1 MRIPES
7 VKYYTMKE
15 YCETIRHYAITI
27 EKIEFLQKSINLKEE
42 ILKYVND
49 DDPDPLM
56 FPVCLIG
63 AVGSAT
69 RALDGFHPGK
79 YHFPNWIGGPGE
91 SLGKETF
98 ITTMKEIWPELGL

>member
-1 MRIPES
+1 MQLPL
-7 VKYYTMKE
+7 KKLNFF
-15 YCETIRHYAITI
+15 
-27 EKIEFLQKSINLKEE
+27 KKSINLKEE
-42 ILKYVND
+42 ILKYVKH

-56 FPVCLIG
+56 FPVCLME
-63 AVGSAT
+63 AVGRAT

-98 ITTMKEIWPELGL
+98 ITTMKEVWPELGL